1 MDKKREILK
10 KYKMF
15 LKIKKSLIVLG
26 ILSVINL
33 SVYAILDRLNKNF
46 SVIFMVLTI
55 IFVSL
60 FFILTI
66 SINLIKKHILSVIKE
81 YENIWLMLIE
91 QKR

>member
-33 SVYAILDRLNKNF
+33 SAYVILDRLDRNF
-46 SVIFMVLTI
+46 SVIFMALAI
-55 IFVSL
+55 ICVSL

-66 SINLIKKHILSVIKE
+66 SINPMKKHILSVIKE
-81 YENIWLMLIE
+81 YENI
-91 QKR
+91 

>member
-15 LKIKKSLIVLG
+15 LKIKKSLIGLG

-33 SVYAILDRLNKNF
+33 SAYGILDRLDRNF
-46 SVIFMVLTI
+46 SVIFMVLAI
-55 IFVSL
+55 ICISL

-66 SINLIKKHILSVIKE
+66 SINPMKKHILGVIKE
-81 YENIWLMLIE
+81 YENI
-91 QKR
+91 